1 MKKKI
6 ISLLLVAAMAL
17 TLCACGH
24 EHIWTPAT
32 CTEPKTCAECGETE
46 GEALGHVFKDAT
58 HFAAPECAVCGAV
71 EGEPLAPD
79 FETYGFNVINIS
91 EIPVSQYL
99 DSTIK
104 YKTSTYR
111 SSYSTTAS
119 VNLYSYEVFD
129 SDATHEA
136 KEGYEWH
143 CATFRLLFS
152 DYDYR
157 NSGFRT
163 KALLTDYYDIP
174 ATEDS
179 YVQFKDGSTIFSTYI
194 DGIEYPCE
202 CMVSS
207 NVAEQGTVQF
217 DEKHTLN
224 QASVVTW
231 QFDCQIPVGYDGVV
245 LCFINPKNLDGG
257 SISETAD
264 RSTVFIRFDK

>member
-1 MKKKI
+1 MKKKM
-6 ISLLLVAAMAL
+6 ISLLLIAAMAL

-24 EHIWTPAT
+24 EHVWTPAT

-46 GEALGHVFKDAT
+46 GEALGHVFKAAT
-58 HFAAPECAVCGAV
+58 HFDAPECAVCGAV

-99 DSTIK
+99 DSPIK
-104 YKTSTYR
+104 YKTCTYR
-111 SSYSTTAS
+111 GSYSTTAS

-157 NSGFRT
+157 NNGYRSNMF
-163 KALLTDYYDIP
+163 LTDYYDVST
-174 ATEDS
+174 AEDYFIWFGDS
-179 YVQFKDGSTIFSTYI
+179 SVVFSVFI
-194 DGIEYPCE
+194 DGVEYPCE
-202 CMVSS
+202 GRGIGSVSGPS
-207 NVAEQGTVQF
+207 TVQL
-217 DEKHTLN
+217 DEKLTLN
-224 QASVVTW
+224 QAGINTW
-231 QFDCQIPVGYDGVV
+231 QFDCQIPIGYDGVV
-245 LCFINPKNLDGG
+245 LGFINPKNLDGG
-257 SISETAD
+257 PINETAD
-264 RSTVFIRFDK
+264 DDTIFIRFN